1 MSNVSARRFLLTGRD
16 GKELVLRLRKDIQPR
31 QTEIPIHSAD
41 DCPTNTSKAW
51 RRVKYIA
58 ASIACIIRF
67 FFYIVTQ
74 IISLLL
80 LVAIVAV
87 PLSIF
92 VAVLALCVYAISP
105 IPIMLKIFL
114 VFANL
119 SMDSLIVASAL
130 AIIFTVFSVAVG
142 VGSC

>member
-41 DCPTNTSKAW
+41 DRPTNTSKAW
-51 RRVKYIA
+51 RWVKYIA

-67 FFYIVTQ
+67 FFYIVAL

-80 LVAIVAV
+80 FVAIVAV

-92 VAVLALCVYAISP
+92 VAVLALCVYAIAP
-105 IPIMLKIFL
+105 IPIMLKI
-114 VFANL
+114 ASL
-119 SMDSLIVASAL
+119 SMDSLIVAGAL
-130 AIIFTVFSVAVG
+130 LIIFRLFYCIFG
-142 VGSC
+142 IC